1 MSDAHLTHLSAD
13 DLDAW
18 IEGRL
23 GSARAGHLRHC
34 AECRVLVERERA
46 LVELL
51 GALPRLA
58 PAAGFEDRVMARVR
72 VPRLAA
78 AAASP
83 RPAVQPSRRRAVAVA
98 ASVLVGMAAS
108 IAWSLGNRE
117 LLDGWGAWLLGESSQ
132 LLWVSVQAVA
142 SNLLEQ
148 PWSREVRSFIAAP
161 GRLLPVL
168 GAASLVYASGLLALR
183 RLMALPT
190 AGAAHAR

>member
-1 MSDAHLTHLSAD
+1 MSDVHLTHLSAD

-34 AECRVLVERERA
+34 AECRDLVERERA
-46 LVELL
+46 LMELL

-72 VPRLAA
+72 VPQPALATA
-78 AAASP
+78 RSVVP
-83 RPAVQPSRRRAVAVA
+83 SSRRPVAAIA

-117 LLDGWGAWLLGESSQ
+117 LLESWGTWLLGESSQ

-148 PWSREVRSFIAAP
+148 PWSQEVRSFIAAP

-190 AGAAHAR
+190 AGVAHAR

>member
-1 MSDAHLTHLSAD
+1 MSDVHLTHLSAD

-34 AECRVLVERERA
+34 AECRDLVERERA

-58 PAAGFEDRVMARVR
+58 PAAGFENRVMARVR
-72 VPRLAA
+72 VPQTALATA
-78 AAASP
+78 P
-83 RPAVQPSRRRAVAVA
+83 RRSVAPSVRRSLA
-98 ASVLVGMAAS
+98 ASVLIGMAAS

-117 LLDGWGAWLLGESSQ
+117 LLESWGAWLLGESSQ
-132 LLWVSVQAVA
+132 LLWVGVQAVA

-190 AGAAHAR
+190 AGVAHAR

>member
-1 MSDAHLTHLSAD
+1 MSDVHLTHLSAD

-34 AECRVLVERERA
+34 AECRDLVERERA

-58 PAAGFEDRVMARVR
+58 PAAGFENRVMARVR
-72 VPRLAA
+72 VPQTALATA
-78 AAASP
+78 P
-83 RPAVQPSRRRAVAVA
+83 RRSVAPSVRRSLA
-98 ASVLVGMAAS
+98 ASVLIGMAAS

-117 LLDGWGAWLLGESSQ
+117 LLESWGAWLLGESSQ

-190 AGAAHAR
+190 AGVAHAR

>member
-1 MSDAHLTHLSAD
+1 MSDVHLTHLSAD

-34 AECRVLVERERA
+34 ADCRDLVERERA

-51 GALPRLA
+51 GTLPRLA
-58 PAAGFEDRVMARVR
+58 PAVGFEDRVMARVR
-72 VPRLAA
+72 VPQLAPAASRSVVPSSRRPVAAIAA
-78 AAASP
+78 A
-83 RPAVQPSRRRAVAVA
+83 
-98 ASVLVGMAAS
+98 VLVGMAAS

-117 LLDGWGAWLLGESSQ
+117 LLDSWGAWLLGESSR

-161 GRLLPVL
+161 GRLLLVL

-190 AGAAHAR
+190 AGVAHAR

>member
-1 MSDAHLTHLSAD
+1 MSDVHLTHLTTD

-34 AECRVLVERERA
+34 AECRDLVERERA
-46 LVELL
+46 LADLL
-51 GALPRLA
+51 GALPRLT
-58 PAAGFEDRVMARVR
+58 PAAGLEDRVMARVR
-72 VPRLAA
+72 VPQPAPTA
-78 AAASP
+78 VSQ
-83 RPAVQPSRRRAVAVA
+83 RPAVLPSRGRTAAIA
-98 ASVLVGMAAS
+98 ASVLIGMTAS
-108 IAWSLGNRE
+108 VAWSLGNRE
-117 LLDGWGAWLLGESSQ
+117 LLDSWGTWLLGESTR

-190 AGAAHAR
+190 AGVAHAR

>member
-1 MSDAHLTHLSAD
+1 MSDVHLTHLSAD

-34 AECRVLVERERA
+34 ADCRDLVERERA
-46 LVELL
+46 LMELL

-58 PAAGFEDRVMARVR
+58 PAVGFEDRVMARVR
-72 VPRLAA
+72 VPQLAPATSHSVVPSSRRPVAAIAA
-78 AAASP
+78 A
-83 RPAVQPSRRRAVAVA
+83 
-98 ASVLVGMAAS
+98 VLVGMAAS

-117 LLDGWGAWLLGESSQ
+117 LLDSWGAWLLGESSR

-161 GRLLPVL
+161 GRLLLVL

-190 AGAAHAR
+190 AGVAHAR

>member
-1 MSDAHLTHLSAD
+1 MSDVHLTHLSAD

-34 AECRVLVERERA
+34 ADCRDLVERERA

-51 GALPRLA
+51 GGLPRLA
-58 PAAGFEDRVMARVR
+58 PSVGLEDRVMARVR
-72 VPRLAA
+72 VPQLAPAASRSVVPSSRRPVAAIAA
-78 AAASP
+78 A
-83 RPAVQPSRRRAVAVA
+83 
-98 ASVLVGMAAS
+98 VLVGMAAS

-117 LLDGWGAWLLGESSQ
+117 LLDSWGAWLLGESSR

-161 GRLLPVL
+161 GRLLLVL

-190 AGAAHAR
+190 AGVAHAR

>member
-1 MSDAHLTHLSAD
+1 MSDLHLTHLSAD

-18 IEGRL
+18 LEGRL

-34 AECRVLVERERA
+34 AECRDLVERERA

-58 PAAGFEDRVMARVR
+58 PAVGLEDRVMARVR
-72 VPRLAA
+72 LPKPALATPRSVVPTFR
-78 AAASP
+78 
-83 RPAVQPSRRRAVAVA
+83 RPVTAVA
-98 ASVLVGMAAS
+98 ATVLVGMAAS

-117 LLDGWGAWLLGESSQ
+117 LLDTWGAWLLGESSR
-132 LLWVSVQAVA
+132 LLWVGVQAVA

-148 PWSREVRSFIAAP
+148 PWSQEVRSFIAAP

-190 AGAAHAR
+190 AGVAHAR

>member
-1 MSDAHLTHLSAD
+1 MSDLHLTHLSAD

-18 IEGRL
+18 LEGRL

-34 AECRVLVERERA
+34 ADCRDLVERERA

-58 PAAGFEDRVMARVR
+58 PAVGLEDRVMARVR
-72 VPRLAA
+72 VPQLAPA
-78 AAASP
+78 AMAH
-83 RPAVQPSRRRAVAVA
+83 RPAVAPSRRRTAVA
-98 ASVLVGMAAS
+98 AVLLGMAAS

-117 LLDGWGAWLLGESSQ
+117 LLDTWGAWLLGESSR
-132 LLWVSVQAVA
+132 LLWVGVQAVA

-148 PWSREVRSFIAAP
+148 PWSQEVRSFIAAP

-190 AGAAHAR
+190 AGVAHAR

>member
-1 MSDAHLTHLSAD
+1 MSDVPFTHLTAD

-34 AECRVLVERERA
+34 AECRDLAERERA
-46 LVELL
+46 LLELL

-58 PAAGFEDRVMARVR
+58 PAAGLEDRVMARVR
-72 VPRLAA
+72 VPQPRRADA
-78 AAASP
+78 PTRAT
-83 RPAVQPSRRRAVAVA
+83 RPARWRIAAAVAVA
-98 ASVLVGMAAS
+98 VAGMAAS
-108 IAWSLGNRE
+108 IGWSLGNRE
-117 LLDGWGAWLLGESSQ
+117 LLESWGAWLLGETSQ

-190 AGAAHAR
+190 AGVAHAR

>member
-1 MSDAHLTHLSAD
+1 MSDVPLTHLSAD

-34 AECRVLVERERA
+34 AECRDLAERERA
-46 LVELL
+46 LLELL

-72 VPRLAA
+72 VPQ
-78 AAASP
+78 
-83 RPAVQPSRRRAVAVA
+83 PAVAIAPRRSVAPSLRRPIA
-98 ASVLVGMAAS
+98 ATVLLGMAAS

-117 LLDGWGAWLLGESSQ
+117 LLESWGAWLLGESSQ

-190 AGAAHAR
+190 AGVAHAR

>member
-1 MSDAHLTHLSAD
+1 MSDAPLTHLSAD

-34 AECRVLVERERA
+34 AECRDLVERERA
-46 LVELL
+46 LMELL

-72 VPRLAA
+72 VPEPRRADA
-78 AAASP
+78 PTRAT
-83 RPAVQPSRRRAVAVA
+83 RPARWRIAAAVAVA
-98 ASVLVGMAAS
+98 VAGMAAS
-108 IAWSLGNRE
+108 IGWSLGNRE
-117 LLDGWGAWLLGESSQ
+117 LLESWGAWLLGESSQ
-132 LLWVSVQAVA
+132 LFWVSVQAVA

-190 AGAAHAR
+190 AGVAHAR

>member
-1 MSDAHLTHLSAD
+1 MSDVPLTHLTAD

-34 AECRVLVERERA
+34 AECRDLVERERA
-46 LVELL
+46 LMELL

-58 PAAGFEDRVMARVR
+58 PAAGFEDRVMARIR
-72 VPRLAA
+72 VPE
-78 AAASP
+78 P
-83 RPAVQPSRRRAVAVA
+83 RRADAPTRATRRPIAAVVAVA
-98 ASVLVGMAAS
+98 MAGMAAS

-117 LLDGWGAWLLGESSQ
+117 LLESWGAWLLGESSQ
-132 LLWVSVQAVA
+132 LFWVSVQAVA

-190 AGAAHAR
+190 AGVAHAR

>member
-1 MSDAHLTHLSAD
+1 MSDVPLTHLSAD

-34 AECRVLVERERA
+34 AECRDLVERERA
-46 LVELL
+46 LMELL

-72 VPRLAA
+72 VPQPAPGAIAA
-78 AAASP
+78 
-83 RPAVQPSRRRAVAVA
+83 RRRVGASARPRLAVA
-98 ASVLVGMAAS
+98 ASLLLGMAAS

-117 LLDGWGAWLLGESSQ
+117 LLESWGAWLLGESSQ

-190 AGAAHAR
+190 AGVAHAR

>member
-1 MSDAHLTHLSAD
+1 MSDVPLTHLSAD

-34 AECRVLVERERA
+34 AECRDLVERERA
-46 LVELL
+46 LMELL

-72 VPRLAA
+72 VPQPRRADAPTRATRPVRWRIAA
-78 AAASP
+78 A
-83 RPAVQPSRRRAVAVA
+83 AVAVA
-98 ASVLVGMAAS
+98 VAGMAAS
-108 IAWSLGNRE
+108 IGWSLGNRE
-117 LLDGWGAWLLGESSQ
+117 LLESWGAWLLGETSQ

-190 AGAAHAR
+190 AGVAHAR

>member
-1 MSDAHLTHLSAD
+1 MSDVHLTHLSAD

-34 AECRVLVERERA
+34 AECRDLVERERA

-51 GALPRLA
+51 GTLPRLA
-58 PAAGFEDRVMARVR
+58 PVAGFEDRVMARVR
-72 VPRLAA
+72 VPQPAA
-78 AAASP
+78 VLTRRAAEP
-83 RPAVQPSRRRAVAVA
+83 PSRRRTAAIA

-117 LLDGWGAWLLGESSQ
+117 LLESWGAWLLGESSR

-190 AGAAHAR
+190 AGVAHAR